1 MTFKQLGIRLC
12 RQNMPD
18 WLIKITNVLHPMIC
32 EYWHKILLIK
42 DVVKVDETPL
52 KVIEN
57 DNIKSYMWMY
67 CCGADSPAGNL
78 QRCKSQ
84 KGCAMNIV
92 LYDYQPTQTRKCA
105 VDFYNMQMP
114 RII

>member
-1 MTFKQLGIRLC
+1 MIIIKYRYDLPFYRQGMTFKQLGIRLC

-18 WLIKITNVLHPMIC
+18 WLIKIANVLHPMIC
-32 EYWHKILLIK
+32 EYWHKILLIQ

-67 CCGADSPAGNL
+67 SCGVDSPAGNL
-78 QRCKSQ
+78 QR
-84 KGCAMNIV
+84 
-92 LYDYQPTQTRKCA
+92 
-105 VDFYNMQMP
+105 
-114 RII
+114 